1 MNRRLA
7 SGATGG
13 MFYEM
18 TSTIAGFRFAAV
30 SAGIRKD
37 GRVDVA
43 LAVADRPAVVAGLFT
58 RNLVRAAPV
67 LLAEERVRSGL
78 ARAILVNAGCAN
90 ACTGEAGLAAAR
102 ESTEAVARA
111 LGIPV
116 EEVLPA
122 STGVIGVLL
131 PAAKIAGK
139 AKELAKSIT
148 PEGYADFA
156 QAICTTDRWV
166 KIAEAKIETSKG
178 DPVSVLGIAKGA
190 GMIHPDVGPP
200 QATMLVF
207 LFTDAVIKQ
216 EELQA
221 ALVQAADQTF
231 NACSVDGDTSTN
243 DSVIA
248 LASGASNI
256 RLTAK
261 EIAPALIS
269 VCDKLAR
276 SMIADGEGANH
287 VAEIRATGLA
297 NDADAR
303 RVAQTMATSL
313 LVKTALHGK
322 DANWGRLLAA
332 AGRAGVAFDPKLAS
346 IKIGEVEIVK
356 NGLAVG
362 AEAEKEAAE
371 VLKGASYKIEIGL
384 GSGPGAFSYLTSD
397 IGHGYVDVNADYRS

>member
-1 MNRRLA
+1 
-7 SGATGG
+7 
-13 MFYEM
+13 M

-67 LLAEERVRSGL
+67 MVAEDRVRSGL

-90 ACTGEAGLAAAR
+90 ACTGEPGLAATR
-102 ESTEAVARA
+102 ESTESIARA

-122 STGVIGVLL
+122 STGVIGALL
-131 PAAKIAGK
+131 PAAKISGK
-139 AKELAKSIT
+139 AKELAKAIT
-148 PEGYADFA
+148 AEGYADFA

-221 ALVQAADQTF
+221 ALGQAADKTF

-243 DSVIA
+243 DTVLA

-256 RLTAK
+256 RLTAA
-261 EIAPALIS
+261 EIAPALTT

-287 VAEIRATGLA
+287 CVEIRATGLA
-297 NDADAR
+297 SDADAK

-332 AGRAGVAFDPKLAS
+332 AGRAGVHFDPKLAS

-362 AEAEKEAAE
+362 LDAEKAATE
-371 VLKGASYKIEIGL
+371 ILKTPSYKIEIGL
-384 GSGPGAFSYLTSD
+384 GTGPGAFSYLTSD
-397 IGHGYVDVNADYRS
+397 LGHGYVDVNADYRS

>member
-1 MNRRLA
+1 
-7 SGATGG
+7 
-13 MFYEM
+13 
-18 TSTIAGFRFAAV
+18 
-30 SAGIRKD
+30 
-37 GRVDVA
+37 DVA

-67 LLAEERVRSGL
+67 LVAEERVKNGL

-90 ACTGEAGLAAAR
+90 ACTGEAGLAATR
-102 ESTEAVARA
+102 ETTEAIARA
-111 LGIPV
+111 LSIPV
-116 EEVLPA
+116 DEVLPA
-122 STGVIGVLL
+122 STGVIGQLL
-131 PAAKIAGK
+131 PTAKMNAK

-148 PEGYADFA
+148 PEGWEAFA

-166 KIAEAKIETSKG
+166 KVADAKVEKAGS
-178 DPVSVLGIAKGA
+178 DEPVSILGIAKGA

-221 ALVQAADQTF
+221 ALLQAADKTF
-231 NACSVDGDTSTN
+231 NAATVDGDTSTN

-256 RLTAK
+256 RLTAA
-261 EIAPALIS
+261 EILPGLLT

-297 NDADAR
+297 TEADAKQ
-303 RVAQTMATSL
+303 VAKTMATSL
-313 LVKTALHGK
+313 LVKTTLHGK

-332 AGRAGVAFDPKLAS
+332 AGRAGVAFDPKVAS
-346 IKIGEVEIVK
+346 IKIGDVEIVK

-362 AEAEKEAAE
+362 EEAEKLAAE

-384 GSGPGAFSYLTSD
+384 GAGPGEFSYLTSD
-397 IGHGYVDVNADYRS
+397 LGHGYVDVNADYRS

>member
-1 MNRRLA
+1 
-7 SGATGG
+7 
-13 MFYEM
+13 M

-58 RNLVRAAPV
+58 KNLVRAAPV
-67 LLAEERVRSGL
+67 LVAEERVKNGL

-102 ESTEAVARA
+102 ETTEAIARA

-116 EEVLPA
+116 DEVLPA
-122 STGVIGVLL
+122 STGVIGALL
-131 PAAKIAGK
+131 PVAKMNAK

-148 PEGYADFA
+148 PEGYEAFA

-166 KIAEAKIETSKG
+166 KVAEAKVETSS
-178 DPVSVLGIAKGA
+178 DEPVSILGIAKGA

-207 LFTDAVIKQ
+207 LFTDAVINR
-216 EELQA
+216 EELESALIQA
-221 ALVQAADQTF
+221 SHKTF

-243 DSVIA
+243 DTVIA
-248 LASGASNI
+248 LASAASNI
-256 RLTAK
+256 RLTAP
-261 EIAPALIS
+261 EILPAFQS

-287 VAEIRATGLA
+287 VAEINVRGLA
-297 NDADAR
+297 NEADAK
-303 RVAQTMATSL
+303 RVAATVATSL
-313 LVKTALHGK
+313 LVKTALYGK
-322 DANWGRLLAA
+322 DANWGRLFAA
-332 AGRAGVAFDPKLAS
+332 AGRAGVAFDVNQAS
-346 IKIGEVEIVK
+346 ISIGGVEIVK
-356 NGLAVG
+356 NGLSTG
-362 AEAEKEAAE
+362 AEAEKEASE
-371 VLKGASYKIEIGL
+371 FLKGPSYTIELAL
-384 GSGPGAFSYLTSD
+384 GAGPGEFSYLTSD
-397 IGHGYVDVNADYRS
+397 LGHGYVDVNADYRS

>member
-1 MNRRLA
+1 
-7 SGATGG
+7 
-13 MFYEM
+13 M

-43 LAVADRPAVVAGLFT
+43 LAVADRAAVVAGLFT

-90 ACTGEAGLAAAR
+90 ACTGEAGLSAAR
-102 ESTEAVARA
+102 ETTEAIARA
-111 LGIPV
+111 LSCPV

-122 STGVIGVLL
+122 STGVIGQQL
-131 PAAKIAGK
+131 PVQKMNAK

-148 PEGYADFA
+148 PEGWEAFA

-166 KIAEAKIETSKG
+166 KIAEAKIETTKG

-216 EELQA
+216 EELQS
-221 ALVQAADQTF
+221 ALEQATAKTF

-248 LASGASNI
+248 LASAASNI
-256 RLTAK
+256 RLNAA
-261 EIAPALIS
+261 EILPGLLT

-287 VAEIRATGLA
+287 VAEIRAIGLA
-297 NDADAR
+297 TEADAKC
-303 RVAQTMATSL
+303 VAETMATSL

-332 AGRAGVAFDPKLAS
+332 AGRSGVKFDPKVAS
-346 IKIGEVEIVK
+346 IKIGDVEIVK

-362 AEAEKEAAE
+362 PEAEKQAAE
-371 VLKGASYKIEIGL
+371 VLSGPSYKIEIGL
-384 GSGPGAFSYLTSD
+384 GTGPGEFSYLTSD
-397 IGHGYVDVNADYRS
+397 LGHGYVDVNADYRS

>member
-1 MNRRLA
+1 LPQEERD
-7 SGATGG
+7 
-13 MFYEM
+13 EM

-67 LLAEERVRSGL
+67 LLAEERVKSGL

-102 ESTEAVARA
+102 ETTEAVARA

-122 STGVIGVLL
+122 STGVIGQLL
-131 PAAKIAGK
+131 PVAKMNAK

-148 PEGYADFA
+148 PEGYEAFS

-166 KIAEAKIETSKG
+166 KVAEAKVESASE
-178 DPVSVLGIAKGA
+178 DQVSILGIAKGA

-221 ALVQAADQTF
+221 ALVQVADKTF
-231 NACSVDGDTSTN
+231 NAASVDGDTSTN

-256 RLTAK
+256 RLTAAQ
-261 EIAPALIS
+261 IAPALFT

-287 VAEIRATGLA
+287 VAEIRAVGLP

-303 RVAQTMATSL
+303 KVAETMATSL

-332 AGRAGVAFDPKLAS
+332 AGRSGVAFDVKLAS
-346 IKIGEVEIVK
+346 IKIGDIEIVK

-362 AEAEKEAAE
+362 EEAEKQAAE
-371 VLKGASYKIEIGL
+371 VLKGSSYKIEIGL
-384 GSGPGAFSYLTSD
+384 GSGPGEFSYLTSD
-397 IGHGYVDVNADYRS
+397 LGHGYVDVNADYRS

>member
-1 MNRRLA
+1 
-7 SGATGG
+7 
-13 MFYEM
+13 M

-43 LAVADRPAVVAGLFT
+43 LAVADRSAVVAGLFT

-102 ESTEAVARA
+102 ETTEAIGRA
-111 LGIPV
+111 LGCPV

-122 STGVIGVLL
+122 STGVIGQIL
-131 PAAKIAGK
+131 PFAKMNAK
-139 AKELAKSIT
+139 AKELAKAIT
-148 PEGYADFA
+148 PEGYEAFA

-166 KIAEAKIETSKG
+166 KIAEAKIETSRG
-178 DPVSVLGIAKGA
+178 EPVTVLGIAKGA

-216 EELQA
+216 EELQI
-221 ALVQAADQTF
+221 ALTRASDKTF
-231 NACSVDGDTSTN
+231 NACSVDGDTRTN

-256 RLTAK
+256 RLTAA
-261 EIAPALIS
+261 EIEPGLLS

-276 SMIADGEGANH
+276 SMVADGEGANH
-287 VAEIRATGLA
+287 VAEIRATGLE
-297 NDADAR
+297 NEADAK
-303 RVAQTMATSL
+303 RVAETMATSL

-322 DANWGRLLAA
+322 DANWGRLIAA
-332 AGRAGVAFDPKLAS
+332 AGRSGVAFDPKLVS
-346 IKIGEVEIVK
+346 IKIGDVEIVK
-356 NGLAVG
+356 NGLAIG
-362 AEAEKEAAE
+362 AEAEKLAAE
-371 VLKGASYKIEIGL
+371 VLKGPSYKIEVRLGA
-384 GSGPGAFSYLTSD
+384 GSGEFSYLTSD
-397 IGHGYVDVNADYRS
+397 LGHGYVDVNADYRS

>member
-1 MNRRLA
+1 
-7 SGATGG
+7 

-43 LAVADRPAVVAGLFT
+43 LAVADRPAVVAALFT

-67 LLAEERVRSGL
+67 LVAEERVRSGL

-90 ACTGEAGLAAAR
+90 ACTGEAGLLATR
-102 ESTEAVARA
+102 ESTESVARA
-111 LGIPV
+111 LGIPT

-122 STGVIGVLL
+122 STGVIGALL
-131 PAAKIAGK
+131 PAAKISAK
-139 AKELAKSIT
+139 AKELAKSVT
-148 PEGYADFA
+148 PEGYQDFA

-166 KIAEAKIETSKG
+166 KLVEATIDTPKG
-178 DPVSVLGIAKGA
+178 EPVIVLGIAKGA

-221 ALVQAADQTF
+221 ALGQAADQTF

-256 RLTAK
+256 RLTAAQ
-261 EIAPALIS
+261 IAPALVS

-297 NDADAR
+297 TDADAK

-332 AGRAGVAFDPKLAS
+332 AGRSGVAFDPKLAS
-346 IKIGEVEIVK
+346 IKIGDVEIVK

-362 AEAEKEAAE
+362 AEAEKAAAE
-371 VLKGASYKIEIGL
+371 ILKAQSYKIEIGL
-384 GSGPGAFSYLTSD
+384 GTGSGAFSYLTSD
-397 IGHGYVDVNADYRS
+397 LGHGYVDVNADYRS